1 MYQNVE
7 ENMNRTQREL
17 LEMKKFEMKNTL
29 DRINTKLDTTEKK
42 NELKTQQK
50 MEKKKL
56 NRVYH

>member
-1 MYQNVE
+1 MK
-7 ENMNRTQREL
+7 RTQREL

-50 MEKKKL
+50 MEKKT
-56 NRVYH
+56 